1 MRARIK
7 QAHDKTHSKGG
18 GPWNHGS
25 VYSPR
30 FPRAYK
36 THVMDMK
43 NTRLKDCHGLFG
55 VFNNKECN
63 KSLIIVIGELE
74 KRVSSLASYNWRNI

>member
-1 MRARIK
+1 MTKHTTREEGLGTTGVCTLLGSPE
-7 QAHDKTHSKGG
+7 KTHQD
-18 GPWNHGS
+18 
-25 VYSPR
+25 
-30 FPRAYK
+30 

-55 VFNNKECN
+55 VFKECN